1 LLQMNTLT
9 LGRLSLQWLGILF
22 LFLEGLDVLVS
33 NPFPKS
39 WGLFALWIFAALF
52 AAILQLLYRNYG
64 RRWFWACG
72 HDTASLIYGQ
82 WSVQRGGEFEPVV
95 NLAVVSAVLDTV
107 NSLSEALTVRIDSS
121 RPSGIDRHANLI
133 LVGGPLANPL
143 TTELCERM
151 TCRFSNDVATPRAV
165 VDNMTGAHI
174 ESKVDG
180 NGNIIQDVGW
190 FIRAP
195 NPYSADH
202 VVIIAAGNY
211 GVGTQAVLRYLTSP
225 AMIRRFRQHRR
236 KSSFQGVV
244 TTKLDGGVIH
254 AVELTMLWAS

>member
-1 LLQMNTLT
+1 MLMSALT
-9 LGRLSLQWLGILF
+9 FGRLSLQWLGILF
-22 LFLEGLDVLVS
+22 LLLEGLDVLVS

-107 NSLSEALTVRIDSS
+107 NSLSDALTVRIDSS
-121 RPSGIDRHANLI
+121 RPSGINRHANLI

-165 VDNMTGAHI
+165 VDNMTGARI

-195 NPYSADH
+195 NIQQITLSLLRQATMVLVPRQSL
-202 VVIIAAGNY
+202 
-211 GVGTQAVLRYLTSP
+211 GT
-225 AMIRRFRQHRR
+225 
-236 KSSFQGVV
+236 
-244 TTKLDGGVIH
+244 
-254 AVELTMLWAS
+254 